1 MQYTKILLIAF
12 LYIAAYVG
20 VSAQENTVELKNTA
34 VANVTLG
41 VTEVSLIR
49 INAQVIALQLQQQD
63 AGMAIETSKSDSSA
77 RLHISSLISAEPR
90 YLTAKITDGIVPE
103 GTELKLVAMN
113 PNANFVGPWGT
124 LGPEV
129 ALDRT
134 DRIIISDISTCYS
147 GTETNDGIPLKF
159 IYSLSADRATYGAI
173 RATYGNN
180 VVVTLTLSPSQ

>member
-77 RLHISSLISAEPR
+77 LYISL
-90 YLTAKITDGIVPE
+90 L
-103 GTELKLVAMN
+103 
-113 PNANFVGPWGT
+113 
-124 LGPEV
+124 
-129 ALDRT
+129 
-134 DRIIISDISTCYS
+134 
-147 GTETNDGIPLKF
+147 
-159 IYSLSADRATYGAI
+159 
-173 RATYGNN
+173 
-180 VVVTLTLSPSQ
+180 